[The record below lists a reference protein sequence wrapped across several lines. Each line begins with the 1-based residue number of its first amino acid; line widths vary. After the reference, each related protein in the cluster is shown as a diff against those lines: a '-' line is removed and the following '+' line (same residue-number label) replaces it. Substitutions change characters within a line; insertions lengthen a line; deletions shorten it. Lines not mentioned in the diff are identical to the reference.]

1 MMSMVGNMKDELLF
15 YQRILKF
22 DKTFALIHD
31 KNGFEVIYH
40 GFL

>member
-1 MMSMVGNMKDELLF
+1 MNYCF
-15 YQRILKF
+15 YQRILKS

>member
-1 MMSMVGNMKDELLF
+1 MNPCF
-15 YQRILKF
+15 YQTILKF
-22 DKTFALIHD
+22 DKTFDFIHD